1 MKTHDEKSELNLWL
15 EKFKTEIIYF
25 TLFYWSMMQSKSC
38 NYIATKCN
46 FKTVYSWCPIQP
58 GKDHGFGRGAKTN
71 QNTKT

>member
-38 NYIATKCN
+38 NYIAAKCN
-46 FKTVYSWCPIQP
+46 FKTVYLWCHIQP
-58 GKDHGFGRGAKTN
+58 GKDHGFGRGSKTN